1 MLVISTSDKG
11 GTGRS
16 VTTCNVAYRRAL
28 LGDDV
33 CYLDFDFGSP
43 TSGAIFGIEGAAHG
57 TDKGGLHQYLQGE
70 LVEPHRIDV
79 WAEGNPR
86 TLGARPSGAGR
97 LVLFPG
103 DGGGGEFN
111 MNGDVV
117 ERCAKLLMRLQEEFD
132 ICLMDL
138 SAGRSHAAEMVLTT
152 TARPEVQRM
161 GVRWLVFHRWTR
173 QHVAAAS
180 GLVYGNRGLIDVG
193 KNRGHLES
201 DLLDQIRFVRTAVV
215 APDSPETMGLRATQ
229 EAWLRKVNED
239 LNDRAIDLRL
249 GRSSV
254 IATVPLDPV
263 LQWREQLITDQDIYD
278 DVANAATVEAF
289 RRLAEDL
296 DDNEAWARL

>member
-1 MLVISTSDKG
+1 
-11 GTGRS
+11 
-16 VTTCNVAYRRAL
+16 
-28 LGDDV
+28 
-33 CYLDFDFGSP
+33 
-43 TSGAIFGIEGAAHG
+43 
-57 TDKGGLHQYLQGE
+57 
-70 LVEPHRIDV
+70 
-79 WAEGNPR
+79 
-86 TLGARPSGAGR
+86 
-97 LVLFPG
+97 
-103 DGGGGEFN
+103 
-111 MNGDVV
+111 
-117 ERCAKLLMRLQEEFD
+117 
-132 ICLMDL
+132 
-138 SAGRSHAAEMVLTT
+138 
-152 TARPEVQRM
+152 M

-289 RRLAEDL
+289 RKLAEDL
-296 DDNEAWARL
+296 DDNEAWTRL